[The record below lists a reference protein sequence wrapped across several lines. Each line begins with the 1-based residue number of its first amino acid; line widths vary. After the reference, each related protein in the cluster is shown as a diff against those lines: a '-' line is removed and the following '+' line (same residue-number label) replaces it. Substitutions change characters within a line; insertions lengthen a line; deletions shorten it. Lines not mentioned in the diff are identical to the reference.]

1 MSPFDLKRLDS
12 YANNLLDYHVIVD
25 MLPLISQLFSKTGQ
39 DISLSS
45 VQSAILL
52 AIGLQHK
59 DMDQIAK
66 ELNLPTNQAM
76 AMFAKIIRKFST
88 YFRKVL
94 SKAIEESMPD
104 LEDENVDAM
113 NGKETEQI
121 DYKAIE
127 QKLQDDLEEAGDE
140 AIKEMRENNVN

>member
-1 MSPFDLKRLDS
+1 
-12 YANNLLDYHVIVD
+12 
-25 MLPLISQLFSKTGQ
+25 MLPLISQLFFQKTGQ

-140 AIKEMRENNVN
+140 AIKK

>member
-1 MSPFDLKRLDS
+1 
-12 YANNLLDYHVIVD
+12 

>member
-1 MSPFDLKRLDS
+1 MNSKFQASQALSIIEAAEQGEGDEPTSQKLTKEQLDLLLSPFDLKRLDS

-66 ELNLPTNQAM
+66 ELNLPTNHG
-76 AMFAKIIRKFST
+76 
-88 YFRKVL
+88 
-94 SKAIEESMPD
+94 
-104 LEDENVDAM
+104 NVC
-113 NGKETEQI
+113 
-121 DYKAIE
+121 
-127 QKLQDDLEEAGDE
+127 
-140 AIKEMRENNVN
+140 